1 MDNRSVLAIV
11 FCIIFYL
18 GYTQWLAKKYP
29 KQQAPVTTSTEQTA
43 AAVHPAAPAAPLSVS
58 GASAAAASTTPA
70 AAEPTRLS
78 PADLRLESDMVTYQ
92 FVQESGGL
100 AALQLRTY
108 KTAKTAT
115 SGPVE
120 LLDGP
125 LALQATIDEK
135 PAAPFMGLYH
145 AERQGRTLKFWRDQ
159 GTFRLTQEFTI
170 PEVGFGADLKV
181 SFTNITDKPAE
192 LAGGLLLAESI
203 KPKVSSQILGFIPGA
218 AQQHDQIMYRADST
232 TEWLDIQG
240 FCKNDK
246 DPAKLDGVPIGFIGV
261 DRHYFVSVVEP
272 KAKNGNLRMDHG
284 HSDSLGCQIQI
295 VNSDRQGLVQPGAT
309 VSIEY
314 TTYSGP
320 KDLAIME
327 AHNPQLGSAMH
338 LGIFSFI
345 ARPLLSLIEGF
356 QQVTHNYGVAI
367 ILLTICLKLMFFP
380 LMSAS
385 STSMHRMK
393 KLNPQ
398 MQLIR
403 DKYKDDK
410 ARQQQELMK
419 FMSAHKINPMKGC
432 LPVLPQIPVFFAFYQ
447 VLQNSIQL
455 RHAPFALWINDLAAM
470 DPYFVT
476 PLLMGVA
483 MFMQQKLTP
492 TAGMDKTQEK
502 ILMFMPI
509 MFTVMMLTLPAGLT
523 LYMLTNTLIG
533 IAQQKWLYRRL
544 EKLEPN
550 PA

>member
-1 MDNRSVLAIV
+1 MDNRSILAIV
-11 FCIIFYL
+11 FCVIFYL
-18 GYTQWLAKKYP
+18 GYSQWLAKKYP
-29 KQQAPVTTSTEQTA
+29 KQPTAGTPAGEQHQGSERPNTSSANTA
-43 AAVHPAAPAAPLSVS
+43 SQAPAA
-58 GASAAAASTTPA
+58 ASASATPG
-70 AAEPTRLS
+70 AAEPIRLS
-78 PADLRLESDMVTYQ
+78 PADLKLESDLVGYQ
-92 FVQESGGL
+92 FSQESGSL
-100 AALQLRTY
+100 TALQLLKY
-108 KTAKTAT
+108 KAENTSA

-125 LALQATIDEK
+125 LSMQAIVGEK
-135 PAAPFMGLYH
+135 PAAPFAGLYF
-145 AERQGRTLKFWRDQ
+145 AERHDRTLKFWRDQ
-159 GTFRLTQEFTI
+159 GDFRLTQEFHI

-181 SFTNITDKPAE
+181 SFTNISNKPVE
-192 LAGGLLLAESI
+192 LTGGLLLVESI
-203 KPKVSSQILGFIPGA
+203 KPKKSTQILGIIPGA
-218 AQQHDQIMYRADST
+218 SRQRDQIMYRADGS
-232 TEWLDIQG
+232 TEWLDIEK
-240 FCKNDK
+240 FCGNDK
-246 DPAKLDGVPIGFIGV
+246 DPAKLDGVPINFLGV

-284 HSDSLGCQIQI
+284 HSDADGCQIQI
-295 VNSDRQGLVQPGAT
+295 VNSDRQGVVKPGDT
-309 VSIEY
+309 VTLEFA
-314 TTYSGP
+314 TYSGP
-320 KDLAIME
+320 KDLPIME
-327 AHNPQLGSAMH
+327 AHNPELGTAMH

-345 ARPLLSLIEGF
+345 ARPLLSVIEGF

-367 ILLTICLKLMFFP
+367 ILLTICLKLLFFP
-380 LMSAS
+380 LMKAS

-410 ARQQQELMK
+410 AKQQQELMK
-419 FMSAHKINPMKGC
+419 FMGSHKINPMKGC

-455 RHAPFALWINDLAAM
+455 RHAPFAMWIHDLSAM

-492 TAGMDKTQEK
+492 TTGMDKTQEK

-533 IAQQKWLYRRL
+533 IVQQKWLYRRL

-550 PA
+550 PV